1 MSSTKFALPK
11 LPYAYN
17 ALEPYISEQIM
28 TLHHSKHHQAYVIN
42 LNSAL
47 LSQATASATNSIVQQ
62 VHLQTAIRFN
72 AGGHINHTLFW
83 ENLTP
88 AAGTAASPAVDG
100 APRLIAAVKSQ
111 WGSVDTF
118 KGKFEETLLDLQG
131 SGWGWLVQDVETNL
145 LEIVTSKDQDI
156 VPKGKKPLLGVDM
169 WEHAYYLQ
177 YFNNKKEYVAG
188 IWNVINWTVVEKRL
202 GSDIDTVFSVVGTL
216 AANL

>member
-28 TLHHSKHHQAYVIN
+28 TLHHSKHHQAYVTN
-42 LNSAL
+42 LNGAL
-47 LSQATASATNSIVQQ
+47 NSQATASTTNSIVQQ
-62 VHLQTAIRFN
+62 VHLQEAIRFN
-72 AGGHINHTLFW
+72 AGGNINHTLFW

-88 AAGTAASPAVDG
+88 AAGTAASPVSSE
-100 APRLIAAVKSQ
+100 APSLIAALTSQ
-111 WGSVDTF
+111 WGSVDGF
-118 KGKFEETLLDLQG
+118 KRKFEEILLGLQG
-131 SGWGWLVQDVETNL
+131 SGWGWLVQDVETNV
-145 LEIVTSKDQDI
+145 LEIITSKNQDI

-188 IWNVINWTVVEKRL
+188 IWNIINWTVVEKRL
-202 GSDIDTVFSVVGTL
+202 GSDINTVFSVVGTL